1 MMLSYRG
8 RDKRR
13 EERERERERDSFVTR
28 VLYRERASFEDFL
41 WCEILRNWRK
51 KKVRETITRIERER
65 EREESRREE
74 KSAHSF
80 AAAAVAART
89 LFLSLLFSLSLSVSR
104 TNAKRARIMRFP
116 FFEPILLQRTREEEE
131 DEEDEEE
138 EEDEMECALNAEID
152 GKFLAAFNDDTNGG
166 ARKLLP
172 DVARVVALD
181 NLWKK
186 KKKRDEEE
194 EEEERRA
201 FVKALASVNVG
212 GQTDEKI
219 DVRAS
224 VEKYWERET
233 VDGSVDGGDDEEKT
247 LGAKSFVVDAAS
259 RNGGIVGEVDLF
271 ERLER
276 VFPQTVF
283 ARAPVES
290 FVFRDDGGGGDD
302 DDDDEHRKRFKY
314 DAIVYNASDE
324 TSTFR
329 YHIDGCPMTLLHPQS
344 AFAKAYGGNY
354 ANRTPMRDDENG
366 ARASVKPRFVSLLVY
381 LNDEWD
387 PEWGGETKFLDEDSQ
402 IGLLV
407 AAKPGRVVL
416 FDSDVKH
423 SVCPTTTSS
432 TDSNSNNN
440 NKKNKRFSLV
450 MKLIALPKHM
460 FDLKKNEKEER
471 EEDEK
476 DLLRVNPR
484 LGFGPATPIGS
495 AKRLRSIVEATTRR
509 LKVA

>member
-1 MMLSYRG
+1 
-8 RDKRR
+8 
-13 EERERERERDSFVTR
+13 
-28 VLYRERASFEDFL
+28 
-41 WCEILRNWRK
+41 
-51 KKVRETITRIERER
+51 
-65 EREESRREE
+65 
-74 KSAHSF
+74 
-80 AAAAVAART
+80 
-89 LFLSLLFSLSLSVSR
+89 
-104 TNAKRARIMRFP
+104 MRFP
-116 FFEPILLQRTREEEE
+116 SFFEPILFLQRTREEE
-131 DEEDEEE
+131 DDKDE
-138 EEDEMECALNAEID
+138 EEDEIECALNAEIN
-152 GKFLAAFNDDTNGG
+152 GKFLALNNDDTHNGE
-166 ARKLLP
+166 ARKLFP

-181 NLWKK
+181 NLWKLK
-186 KKKRDEEE
+186 KKKRREE

-212 GQTDEKI
+212 GQNDDKI
-219 DVRAS
+219 DVRES

-233 VDGSVDGGDDEEKT
+233 VDGSGDGDDDEKKT

-290 FVFRDDGGGGDD
+290 FVFNNDGGDGDDG
-302 DDDDEHRKRFKY
+302 DDEHRKRFKY

-423 SVCPTTTSS
+423 SVCPTTNSS
-432 TDSNSNNN
+432 SDSNSNN
-440 NKKNKRFSLV
+440 NKRFSLV
-450 MKLIALPKHM
+450 MKLIALPKQM
-460 FDLKKNEKEER
+460 FVLKKSEKEEK
-471 EEDEK
+471 EEDA
-476 DLLRVNPR
+476 DLLRVNPH

-509 LKVA
+509 RKVA